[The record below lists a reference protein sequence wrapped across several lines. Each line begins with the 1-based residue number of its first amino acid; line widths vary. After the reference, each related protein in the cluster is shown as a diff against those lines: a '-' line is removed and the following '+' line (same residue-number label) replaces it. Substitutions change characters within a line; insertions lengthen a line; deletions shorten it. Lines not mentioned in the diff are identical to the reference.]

1 MSWEL
6 SFWTGVDYYSM
17 IKEKKKMITDDAAN
31 HLYKCGK
38 VWREYV
44 AGNKVVVVTDYEICP
59 TDLFGDFYG
68 VIKLGIDRGLVCLL
82 TLDQVEAEHLN
93 MCLVEF

>member
-1 MSWEL
+1 MDDEGIL
-6 SFWTGVDYYSM
+6 
-17 IKEKKKMITDDAAN
+17 IKEKKKMISEDAAD

-44 AGNKVVVVTDYEICP
+44 AGNEVVVVTDYKICP

-68 VIKLGIDRGLVCLL
+68 VIKLGIDKGLVTML
-82 TLDQVEAEHLN
+82 TLSQVKAEHFE

>member
-1 MSWEL
+1 MDDEGIL
-6 SFWTGVDYYSM
+6 
-17 IKEKKKMITDDAAN
+17 IKEKKKMITDDAAD
-31 HLYKCGK
+31 HLHKCGL

-44 AGNKVVVVTDYEICP
+44 AGNEVVVVTDYEICP

-68 VIKLGIDRGLVCLL
+68 VIKLGIDKGLVMML
-82 TLDQVEAEHLN
+82 TLSQVKAEHLE